1 MKKQTK
7 IILAMVAI
15 LVILSGILI
24 YKLNWFGAGMKPA
37 ITMIDSLSVATAI
50 DSIDYSIDEEILQAE
65 DSQAIYEQK
74 QFPQKGNSV
83 NDFIIEPYEI
93 VMEDEGLL
101 NDDNL
106 KDVVVTLQNKN
117 DKTDLRPTLVLLKQ
131 QTGGYELYGVSW
143 HTVPPAYIEDYQ
155 QYIEESVE
163 IDSTK
168 LKISLSGY
176 GGPTGNQSNTYK
188 FIDNKLVLIKLSLYN
203 AGAGGQ
209 TYLDVDYLKNVVR
222 TEDVNTMLDEMPST
236 ITKKKFPKHKP
247 YLFETDEGLSFDIDE
262 QPIESN
268 FNGRYTVYVETEQK
282 TTGMASIS
290 YDFTINNGRA
300 TLVTNTYHEPIRC
313 NGDYRLVEK
322 DNLLTLFY
330 DGNEDNCKS
339 SEPAFTMKKKGKNY
353 FIKGLGGEGT
363 YNTWIKLKREN

>member
-7 IILAMVAI
+7 IILALVAI
-15 LVILSGILI
+15 LVILSGLLI

-50 DSIDYSIDEEILQAE
+50 DSIDYSIDEETLQAE
-65 DSQAIYEQK
+65 DTQAIYEQK
-74 QFPQKGNSV
+74 QFPQTGNSV
-83 NDFIIEPYEI
+83 NDFIIEPYKI

-117 DKTDLRPTLVLLKQ
+117 DNTDLRPTLVLLKQ
-131 QTGGYELYGVSW
+131 PNGGYQLYGVSL

-155 QYIEESVE
+155 QFIEETVE
-163 IDSTK
+163 IDSSK

-188 FIDNKLVLIKLSLYN
+188 FIDNKLVLIQLSLFN

-222 TEDVNTMLDEMPST
+222 TEDVNTMLDDMPST
-236 ITKKKFPKHKP
+236 ITKKKFSKRKP

-262 QPIESN
+262 QLIESN
-268 FNGRYTVYVETEQK
+268 FNGRYTVSVETEQT

-290 YDFTINNGRA
+290 YDFTINNGKA
-300 TLVTNTYHEPIRC
+300 TLVTNTYHEPISC
-313 NGDYRLVEK
+313 NGDYKLVEK

-330 DGNEDNCKS
+330 DGKEGNCKS
-339 SEPAFTMKKKGKNY
+339 SEPTFTMKKKGKNY